1 MIRILILLSTFLLN
15 SCCWWSCN
23 DDPNTNKDEWND
35 DGVQISKKYLWK
47 VPLEYTYIVDKNNKG
62 HGYVNAGANLY
73 YKNGYLVGSN
83 PEPAKSYYEFREIE
97 TGKLIWQIPN
107 DVVNSRG
114 YNMGITLYNIRTYQ
128 WQHYVVATPYYP
140 ICFNLK
146 TGKIQWRLEN
156 AKYWEFIKTGF
167 EDKIFF
173 QREYEKD
180 TYALYEADILTGNH
194 QEFMRFP
201 PDNIIAGLK
210 FFKDEKGDLLFVLV
224 VIDFSKDKSYISLYN
239 YTRKKWEYKDMPVKK
254 GAATGHIQL
263 YKDKIFLMGMQGF
276 ACHRLSTGKEIW
288 SDSSYNTAVNSGPW
302 HEGAVLGNKL
312 IVAMGDDFLMC
323 LNMDANY
330 KDIIWENHKYG
341 VGNSVSPFHILN
353 GVLYFAGKARI
364 CAIDPHTGKF
374 LWFLK
379 SPDLQEYGRGAFF
392 KGDIWVIPGKDG
404 KKGRIIT
411 STYRSGVCYEA
422 IK

>member
-1 MIRILILLSTFLLN
+1 MLRFILLLAIFLQ
-15 SCCWWSCN
+15 SCCWWSC
-23 DDPNTNKDEWND
+23 DDEPSGIKDEWND
-35 DGVQISKKYLWK
+35 QGTQISKKYLWK
-47 VPLEYTYIVDKNNKG
+47 VPLYFSYKYDSWLLV
-62 HGYVNAGANLY
+62 YAGANLY
-73 YKNGYLVGSN
+73 YKNGYFVGSL
-83 PEPAKSYYEFREIE
+83 PAKGKSYYEFREIE

-114 YNMGITLYNIRTYQ
+114 YPMSIKLNWVNTYQ
-128 WQHYVVATPYYP
+128 YQHYVVAMPYYP

-156 AKYWEFIKTGF
+156 AKYWEFIDGGF

-173 QREYEKD
+173 EREYEKD
-180 TYALYEADILTGNH
+180 TYALYEADILTGSH
-194 QEFMRFP
+194 QEVIRFDIHNGVARP
-201 PDNIIAGLK
+201 KLFRDKKN
-210 FFKDEKGDLLFVLV
+210 DLLFILPVENL
-224 VIDFSKDKSYISLYN
+224 KKNETYLGLYN
-239 YTRKKWEYKDMPVKK
+239 YTQKKWIYKDILTKTK
-254 GAATGHIQL
+254 GGHIL
-263 YKDKIFLMGMQGF
+263 IYKDKIFLLHGHGF
-276 ACHRLSTGKEIW
+276 SCHRLSTGKEIW
-288 SDSSYNTAVNSGPW
+288 SDSSYNTAVNSGPS
-302 HEGAVLGNKL
+302 LGGIMVDNKL

-353 GVLYFAGKARI
+353 GVIYFADGGGGRI

-379 SPDLQEYGRGAFF
+379 SPDLHEYGRGAFF

-422 IK
+422 IR